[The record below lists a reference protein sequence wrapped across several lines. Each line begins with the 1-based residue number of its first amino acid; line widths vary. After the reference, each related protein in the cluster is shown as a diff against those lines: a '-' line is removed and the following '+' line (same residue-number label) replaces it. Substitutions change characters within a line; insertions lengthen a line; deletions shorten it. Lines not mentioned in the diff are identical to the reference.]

1 MKKTAILLI
10 GLVALACLLV
20 SLAPAAWAQS
30 APRREYDASKLSPLG
45 AKIATMTFPPLS
57 WHVPRVGAE
66 IIRSV
71 LPNGLV
77 VYIYPDHSVPVAH
90 VRTVFKG
97 GRLYETA
104 EEDQAADLL
113 GSFLRLG
120 GTEAL
125 TYEQL
130 TEELDGMAVNLW
142 GWVADE
148 TGAVSAQCL
157 TAHLPRVLELNRDLL
172 LHPGFR
178 EDKLDLIK
186 MQKRE
191 EILRQKDYP
200 GWVIETLFRSQLYGD
215 HPYGRIAR
223 VPRIEAITKAELVQ
237 TYQRLLAPE
246 RTFLAVSG
254 DVDAAETIALVRRLY
269 SASDDQDPADPKAP
283 VQRQADDWPSAHAPL
298 PPPQK
303 VNETFTPG
311 FYHFEKDIPQTNIR
325 LGHFGVKR
333 GNPDEDAIDVMNAI
347 LGGEA
352 FKSRIMSRV
361 RSDEGLA
368 YSAGSWFDTYG
379 LEPSS
384 FGCYAET
391 KNEKA
396 YRTITIMKEAMG
408 EMIERPPSPEE
419 LRQAKE
425 TMINSFIHRWT
436 DSSYAVAQ
444 IMDLEVYG
452 YPADRHE
459 KYVERIQAVTAQ
471 DVQSVAKKYLHP
483 DKLIVVLVGKRAD
496 MKDLPADLQM
506 TELTLPPEYLD

>member
-1 MKKTAILLI
+1 MKKTVI
-10 GLVALACLLV
+10 LLV
-20 SLAPAAWAQS
+20 SLVALLTPPLAALTPSAWAQ
-30 APRREYDASKLSPLG
+30 PVPKREYDATKLSPLG
-45 AKIATMTFPPLS
+45 TRIAKMTFPPFS
-57 WHVPRVGAE
+57 WHVPRVGTE
-66 IIRSV
+66 IVRSV

-77 VYIYPDHSVPVAH
+77 VYIYSDRSVPVTH
-90 VRTVFKG
+90 VQTVFKG

-113 GSFLRLG
+113 GSFLRMG

-130 TEELDGMAVNLW
+130 TEELDGMAAYLY
-142 GWVADE
+142 GWVGNE
-148 TGAVSAQCL
+148 TGVISAQCL
-157 TAHLPRVLELNRDLL
+157 KAHLPRVLELNRDMLV
-172 LHPGFR
+172 HPGFR

-191 EILRQKDYP
+191 DILRQKDYP
-200 GWVIETLFRSQLYGD
+200 GWMIETLFASKLYGD

-223 VPRIEAITKAELVQ
+223 VPRIEAITKAELLQ
-237 TYQRLLAPE
+237 TYQRVIVPG

-254 DVDAAETIALVRRLY
+254 DVDSAEALALVRRMY
-269 SASDDQDPADPKAP
+269 G
-283 VQRQADDWPSAHAPL
+283 DWPSSSTPL

-333 GNPDEDAIDVMNAI
+333 GNPDEFAIDVMNAI

-361 RSDEGLA
+361 RSEEGLA
-368 YSAGSWFDTYG
+368 YSAGSWFGTYG

-396 YRTITIMKEAMG
+396 YRTITIMTETMG
-408 EMIERPPSPEE
+408 EMTEEAPSSEE
-419 LRQAKE
+419 LQQAKE

-436 DSSYAVAQ
+436 DTAYSVSQ
-444 IMDLEVYG
+444 IMDLEVRG
-452 YPADRHE
+452 YPPDYYE
-459 KYVERIQAVTAQ
+459 KYVERIAAVTAA

-483 DKLIVVLVGKRAD
+483 DKLVVVLVGKRAD
-496 MKDLPADLQM
+496 MKDLPADIPI
-506 TELTLPPEYLD
+506 TEVTLPAEYLE